1 MSDFFSTLLE
11 LIRSPKNS
19 NLIYHH
25 TKRPFELY
33 GHILLSSSW
42 YDNICIRYNVCI
54 CLPLNILINL
64 YEGCILLCRFQL
76 AVVLASVC
84 AVMLYRALMLG
95 AFYRLSKNINVGN
108 QKGST
113 YASLMVS
120 ITATTINLFC
130 IVVLN
135 KVRDSFIL
143 IFQ

>member
-1 MSDFFSTLLE
+1 MFA
-11 LIRSPKNS
+11 
-19 NLIYHH
+19 
-25 TKRPFELY
+25 
-33 GHILLSSSW
+33 
-42 YDNICIRYNVCI
+42 
-54 CLPLNILINL
+54 PLNISFKF
-64 YEGCILLCRFQL
+64 YEGYLRNSTILLCWFQL

-135 KVRDSFIL
+135 KVRASYIL
-143 IFQ
+143 IFQLSLGVKLPLG